1 MSPTYVDAKDP
12 VREQASEISLGL
24 TDHPSDRTLPPV
36 VLAFVICAILACW
49 MLA

>member
-1 MSPTYVDAKDP
+1 MTTPSRAGES
-12 VREQASEISLGL
+12 REQASEISLGL

-36 VLAFVICAILACW
+36 ALAFAICAILALW